1 MLYVGMACAKS
12 HVIRLQN
19 TKTDMI
25 HIQELPLTVDPPL
38 QEGLTPL
45 IYATM
50 TGSSVMANILL
61 EGKHIDLD
69 MQENVGLPVIHSI
82 WYTAHNIWD
91 VNVELLSSFQ
101 VGRWSALHFSAENGD
116 SATTYALIKAG
127 ANVDLKAKVCGR

>member
-1 MLYVGMACAKS
+1 MARVKS
-12 HVIRLQN
+12 HVIRIQ
-19 TKTDMI
+19 KTDMI
-25 HIQELPLTVDPPL
+25 HVQNTSGTVGPPL

-45 IYATM
+45 IYAAM
-50 TGSSVMANILL
+50 MGSSIMTNILL
-61 EGKHIDLD
+61 EGKHVDLD
-69 MQENVGLPVIHSI
+69 IQENVSLPVIHSI
-82 WYTAHNIWD
+82 WYTDHNIWD